1 MKIKITLTGLAKY
14 IASSP
19 APQRKI
25 LQDHKF
31 PASDEAFAMRVYY
44 REATDV
50 LKDFIDR
57 HESKEWLRQQA
68 LALRVP
74 RPEQTPKGV
83 ARLER
88 NAAAVM
94 WLDNYFGGRK
104 LERLDCPRFR
114 LTYSNVS
121 ISVVPHLYVRDGSK
135 MKLIKLQFGGK
146 ALPEQAVKV
155 ITQCMLEGARSQGLE
170 LAPSS
175 VIYIDLPRN
184 VVHTARTGKKT
195 LNDIK
200 AACETISLVWDSIP
214 PPAASKRKKA
224 A

>member
-14 IASSP
+14 VAGSP

-50 LKDFIDR
+50 LKDFIDLQ
-57 HESKEWLRQQA
+57 ESKEWLRQQA
-68 LALRVP
+68 LALRAP
-74 RPEQTPKGV
+74 RAEQTPKGA

-88 NAAAVM
+88 NAAAVL
-94 WLDNYFGGRK
+94 WLDNFFGSRK
-104 LERLDCPRFR
+104 IERLDCPRFR
-114 LTYSNVS
+114 LIYSNVS
-121 ISVVPHLYVRDGSK
+121 VSVVPHLYIRDGSK

-155 ITQCMLEGARSQGLE
+155 ITQCMLEGARSQGLN
-170 LAPSS
+170 LPPSS

-184 VVHTARTGKKT
+184 VVHTARAGKKT
-195 LNDIK
+195 LRDIK
-200 AACETISLVWDSIP
+200 AACETISQIWESIP
-214 PPAASKRKKA
+214 PPAASKRNKA

>member
-1 MKIKITLTGLAKY
+1 MKIKLTLTGLAKY

-19 APQRKI
+19 AKQRKI

-50 LKDFIDR
+50 LKDLIDR
-57 HESKEWLRQQA
+57 QGSMEWLRQQA
-68 LALRVP
+68 HSLRAP
-74 RPEQTPKGV
+74 RPEQTPKSA

-88 NAAAVM
+88 NAEAVL

-104 LERLDCPRFR
+104 LERLECPRFR
-114 LTYSNVS
+114 LSYANVS
-121 ISVVPHLYVRDGSK
+121 VSVVPHLHVRDGSK
-135 MKLIKLQFGGK
+135 LKLIKLQFGGR
-146 ALPEQAVKV
+146 ALQEQAVKV
-155 ITQCMLEGARSQGLE
+155 VTQCMLEGARSQRLD
-170 LAPSS
+170 LAASCA
-175 VIYIDLPRN
+175 IYIDLPRN
-184 VVHTARTGKKT
+184 VVHTARAGKTT

-200 AACETISLVWDSIP
+200 AACETISQIWDSIP
-214 PPAASKRKKA
+214 PPAPSRRKKA

>member
-1 MKIKITLTGLAKY
+1 MSLTGLAKY
-14 IASSP
+14 VASSP

-44 REATDV
+44 REATDI

-57 HESKEWLRQQA
+57 QGSNEWLRQQA
-68 LALRVP
+68 LALRAP
-74 RPEQTPKGV
+74 RPEQTPKGA

-94 WLDNYFGGRK
+94 CLDRYFGGRK

-114 LTYSNVS
+114 LAYSNVL

-135 MKLIKLQFGGK
+135 MRLIKLQFGGK
-146 ALPEQAVKV
+146 ALPDQAARV
-155 ITQCMLEGARSQGLE
+155 IVQCMLEGTRSQGLD
-170 LAPSS
+170 LPPSS
-175 VIYIDLPRN
+175 VMYVDLPRS
-184 VVHTARTGKKT
+184 VVHTARAGKKT

-200 AACETISLVWDSIP
+200 AACETISQIWDSIP
-214 PPAASKRKKA
+214 PPAASKRKKVA
-224 A
+224 